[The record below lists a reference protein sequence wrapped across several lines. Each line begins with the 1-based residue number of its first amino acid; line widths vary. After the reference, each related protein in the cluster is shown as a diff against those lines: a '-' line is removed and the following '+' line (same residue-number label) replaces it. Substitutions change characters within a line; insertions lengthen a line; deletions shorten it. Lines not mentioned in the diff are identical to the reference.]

1 MISSVWRD
9 RQTQLEGVSCL
20 QIHGA
25 VCKPGDADFRP
36 LQVRQNTDITAM
48 MPSLSSDVLGD
59 LDMVCLRPMTEVQAK
74 HIYARTQ

>member
-1 MISSVWRD
+1 
-9 RQTQLEGVSCL
+9 
-20 QIHGA
+20 
-25 VCKPGDADFRP
+25 
-36 LQVRQNTDITAM
+36 M